1 MFSKLS
7 LESKQTNDALS
18 GSQVQRVSD
27 ESVNYFERNSGIDSN
42 EADEMVKSD
51 ARCIDDV
58 QTNSDRSMLTDAAQS
73 TADETTQELTCESQ
87 ELDCLIAEGLS
98 NDDIVGKLTCEIF
111 LRLLA
116 YWMNGVSDSAILSP
130 HNCLKLQT
138 APAWNL
144 VGKCSLAWGWC
155 LRIFYRNKLIANEKI
170 HINVIFNALSSD
182 TSNGSSSGGSVGGE
196 KSLTSDS
203 THNAL
208 F

>member
-1 MFSKLS
+1 MCHLFVEKVCSCGANISTDVKHDRPSEIERCDNTVEMFSKLS

-116 YWMNGVSDSAILSP
+116 Y
-130 HNCLKLQT
+130 
-138 APAWNL
+138 
-144 VGKCSLAWGWC
+144 
-155 LRIFYRNKLIANEKI
+155 
-170 HINVIFNALSSD
+170 
-182 TSNGSSSGGSVGGE
+182 
-196 KSLTSDS
+196 
-203 THNAL
+203 
-208 F
+208 